1 MLESGTADTRHVTD
15 VIVKESG
22 AVEEKEATT
31 CRDSVHDLCDPKAG
45 VELAETKQQ
54 RHDPRKTPPPRPVGS
69 GTQLLRCSSPYD
81 YEKVPVGK
89 PSSLRS
95 LAKLLAR
102 ITHFSGGDL
111 EPLGVVGKGS
121 YSVVYKCYLMR
132 PGGVTEAVAVKRPR
146 SKTVN
151 NLDNMTFLVEEGVLM
166 QLVTHRS
173 IVKALGFGCENAV
186 NTTEQLSK
194 TFLVEE
200 FLPGGTILDV
210 LETTASMRSAPYS
223 LEDAFRW
230 ILSTA
235 EALEYLH
242 ALSPMIVHRDVK
254 PDNILLTHQ
263 TPAKADAK
271 LTDFGLHRA
280 ICPDT
285 GTPSSVLN
293 HWRLKERETKQSQQE
308 IANPNGDMYQM
319 TGGTGSVMYMA
330 PEVMQK
336 VPYNEKVDVFAF
348 GVVMY
353 EVFSGILLRNLY
365 IPAKDRGSGY
375 RRYATRVNSGWRPPL
390 PVEWPEELSGLV
402 SDCWAQHAADRPS
415 MKVVVARLTVIQG
428 KLEAGNGPWSNPLMS
443 RQGDNAGAYGPCS
456 NILDRLCCL
465 W

>member
-1 MLESGTADTRHVTD
+1 MNGFMIKSK
-15 VIVKESG
+15 IVH
-22 AVEEKEATT
+22 
-31 CRDSVHDLCDPKAG
+31 SVDPAPDLLC
-45 VELAETKQQ
+45 
-54 RHDPRKTPPPRPVGS
+54 
-69 GTQLLRCSSPYD
+69 C
-81 YEKVPVGK
+81 
-89 PSSLRS
+89 
-95 LAKLLAR
+95 
-102 ITHFSGGDL
+102 
-111 EPLGVVGKGS
+111 
-121 YSVVYKCYLMR
+121 C
-132 PGGVTEAVAVKRPR
+132 
-146 SKTVN
+146 
-151 NLDNMTFLVEEGVLM
+151 
-166 QLVTHRS
+166 THRS
-173 IVKALGFGCENAV
+173 IVKALGFGCENAL

-210 LETTASMRSAPYS
+210 LETTASVRSAPYS
-223 LEDAFRW
+223 LDDAFRW
-230 ILSTA
+230 IMSTA

-242 ALSPMIVHRDVK
+242 SLSPMIVHRDVK

-263 TPAKADAK
+263 TPGKADAK

-285 GTPSSVLN
+285 GSPSSILN
-293 HWRLKERETKQSQQE
+293 HWKLTERDSKFGQDQVT
-308 IANPNGDMYQM
+308 NPNGDMYQM

-390 PVEWPEELSGLV
+390 PVEWPEELSLLV
-402 SDCWAQHAADRPS
+402 ADCWCQHAADRPS
-415 MKVVVARLTVIQG
+415 MKAVVQRLSAIQG
-428 KLEAGNGPWSNPLMS
+428 TMESSRGPWTSQLMNPKANHPS
-443 RQGDNAGAYGPCS
+443 SYGACS
-456 NILDRLCCL
+456 QLLDRLCCL